1 MTRVLVTGG
10 AGYIGSHTCKLLAS
24 EGFEVAVVD
33 NLSRG
38 HREFVKWGP
47 LIEADIGDTAR
58 LREALVRFRPAAV
71 IHFAAFAY
79 VGEATG
85 DPGLYYR
92 NNVGG
97 TLSLLEAMREAGIG
111 NIIVSSTCAIYGQP
125 DRVPITE
132 EEAQKP
138 INPYGATKLVM
149 ERMCRD
155 FEAAHGLRW
164 VALRY
169 FNASGCDLEGE
180 VGERHDPEPHLIP
193 RLLMA
198 VDGEIGALEVFG
210 TDYPTPDGTC
220 IRDYIH
226 VADLASAHV
235 KAARHLIEGGA
246 SDAFNLGT
254 GQGSSVLDIIKAGE
268 RATGRPVPY
277 TTAPRREGDPARL
290 VADPSR
296 AHRVLDWR
304 AVNSDL
310 DVILS
315 SAWAWHRKDE
325 AARGASQAG
334 KA

>member
-10 AGYIGSHTCKLLAS
+10 AGYIGSHTCKLLAQ

-33 NLSRG
+33 NFSRG
-38 HREFVKWGP
+38 HRDFVKWGTM
-47 LIEADIGDTAR
+47 IEADIGDTAR
-58 LREALVRFRPAAV
+58 LREALARFRPAAV

-97 TLSLLEAMREAGIG
+97 TLSLLEAMRAAGVG

-125 DRVPITE
+125 DSMPITE
-132 EEAQKP
+132 EGAQRP

-155 FEAAHGLRW
+155 FEAAHGTRW

-254 GQGSSVLDIIKAGE
+254 GQGRSVLDIIKAGE
-268 RATGRPVPY
+268 RATGRKVPY

-296 AHRVLDWR
+296 ARRVLDWR

-315 SAWAWHRKDE
+315 SAWAWHCKDR
-325 AARGASQAG
+325 AARGASRPGMA
-334 KA
+334 

>member
-10 AGYIGSHTCKLLAS
+10 AGYIGSHTCKLLAQ

-58 LREALVRFRPAAV
+58 LREALGWFRPEAV

-79 VGEATG
+79 VGEATA

-92 NNVGG
+92 NNVAG
-97 TLSLLEAMREAGIG
+97 TLSLLQAMREAGVG

-125 DRVPITE
+125 DKVPITE
-132 EEAQKP
+132 EEAQNP
-138 INPYGATKLVM
+138 INPYGSTKLVM
-149 ERMCRD
+149 EQMCRD
-155 FEAAHGLRW
+155 FEAAHGTRW

-169 FNASGCDLEGE
+169 FNASGCDLDGD
-180 VGERHDPEPHLIP
+180 VGERHEPEPHLIP
-193 RLLMA
+193 RVLMA

-235 KAARHLIEGGA
+235 KAARHLMEGGG

-254 GQGSSVLDIIKAGE
+254 GQGSSVLEIIRAGE

-277 TTAPRREGDPARL
+277 KTAPRRAGDPARL
-290 VADPSR
+290 VADPAKARR
-296 AHRVLDWR
+296 ALDWQ
-304 AVNSDL
+304 AGSSDL
-310 DVILS
+310 DVILE
-315 SAWAWHRKDE
+315 SAWAWHRKDRPARCGSKPGE
-325 AARGASQAG
+325 A
-334 KA
+334 